1 MGNDDGTKR
10 AGATSSADDLAREV
24 YWAALP
30 MAGAPGSAAP
40 RTGGWSD
47 LSVGWSELEAT
58 LRRDHGSGPLPDD
71 PVLEMGSPA
80 KRRFKRFTFQ
90 LLRPLMRRYDRITA
104 DLALLGLETSQDLA
118 LARSDTA
125 ALTSEVQRLRAE
137 LREAQATWEELRT
150 EFATRLHEH
159 DVRVGTATAELEA
172 LTRRLAVGAEPT
184 AAAPSGPAAAIA
196 PAAVPVQPAPVMP
209 DAFYW
214 RFEAALRGSPES
226 IKAKLEQYR
235 GLADELRERVGGS
248 PLWLDLGC
256 GEGQFLSMLRDWGWR
271 VLGMDISP
279 QAVRACV
286 DQGFDAVEGSLPEFL
301 ASYDGEAPH
310 GMSAIQVVE
319 HLDPATWLPLLQFA
333 RTALAPGG
341 AFIVETIYPLNVDA
355 LAAWFF
361 GDITHTWPANPETLR
376 VMAGFAGFDRADVR
390 LMNEDADG
398 RPQDYALIARTAA

>member
-1 MGNDDGTKR
+1 VDNAETNEPKR
-10 AGATSSADDLAREV
+10 AGSGAPAEELAREV

-30 MAGAPGSAAP
+30 LSEHQVGAIQ
-40 RTGGWSD
+40 TGGWTD
-47 LSVGWSELEAT
+47 LAVGWSELEAT

-71 PVLEMGSPA
+71 PILEMGSPT
-80 KRRFKRFTFQ
+80 KRRFKRFTFSM
-90 LLRPLMRRYDRITA
+90 LRPLMRRYDRITA
-104 DLALLGLETSQDLA
+104 DLALLGLETSQELA
-118 LARSDTA
+118 SARSDTA

-137 LREAQATWEELRT
+137 IREAQATWDALRT

-172 LTRRLAVGAEPT
+172 LTRRMAAGAHPVPPAPGTT
-184 AAAPSGPAAAIA
+184 AEMPVSAPSTS
-196 PAAVPVQPAPVMP
+196 VMP

-235 GLADELRERVGGS
+235 GLADELRGTAAGS

-279 QAVRACV
+279 QAVQACV
-286 DQGFDAVEGSLPEFL
+286 EQGFEAVVGALPDFL
-301 ASYDGEAPH
+301 ASYDGEPPL

-319 HLDPATWLPLLQFA
+319 HLDPSAWLPTLQFA
-333 RTALAPGG
+333 RPILAPGG
-341 AFIVETIYPLNVDA
+341 AFVIETINPLNVDA
-355 LAAWFF
+355 LVTWFF

-376 VMAGFAGFDRADVR
+376 VMAGFAGFDRVEIR
-390 LMNEDADG
+390 LMNEDAQG
-398 RPQDYALIARTAA
+398 RPQDYALIARNA

>member
-1 MGNDDGTKR
+1 LGNEDGGTR
-10 AGATSSADDLAREV
+10 AGTGSSADELAREV

-30 MAGAPGSAAP
+30 MTQGGGGAS

-58 LRRDHGSGPLPDD
+58 LRRDHGSTGLPDEAG
-71 PVLEMGSPA
+71 LEVGSPT
-80 KRRFKRFTFQ
+80 KRWFKRFTFKA
-90 LLRPLMRRYDRITA
+90 LRPLMRRYDRITA

-125 ALTSEVQRLRAE
+125 ALTSEIQRLRAE

-150 EFATRLHEH
+150 EFASRLHEH
-159 DVRVGTATAELEA
+159 DVRVGTATADLEA
-172 LTRRLAVGAEPT
+172 LTRRLAAGAQ
-184 AAAPSGPAAAIA
+184 PAAT
-196 PAAVPVQPAPVMP
+196 PGAVAPVQPAGPAPAVMP

-226 IKAKLEQYR
+226 IKTKLEQYR
-235 GLADELRERVGGS
+235 SVADDLRQSVGGS

-279 QAVRACV
+279 QAVQACI
-286 DQGFDAVEGSLPEFL
+286 DQGFDAVEGSLPDFL

-319 HLDPATWLPLLQFA
+319 HLDPSAWLPTLQLA
-333 RTALAPGG
+333 RTSLAPGG
-341 AFIVETIYPLNVDA
+341 AFVIETIYPLNVDA
-355 LAAWFF
+355 LATWFF

-376 VMAGFAGFDRADVR
+376 VMAGFAGFDRVDVR

-398 RPQDYALIARTAA
+398 RPQDYALIARTA

>member
-1 MGNDDGTKR
+1 VGNDEGRKR
-10 AGATSSADDLAREV
+10 AGSSSSADELAREV

-30 MAGAPGSAAP
+30 MAEGH
-40 RTGGWSD
+40 TGGATRGGTWSD

-58 LRRDHGSGPLPDD
+58 LRHDHGSGPLPDD
-71 PVLEMGSPA
+71 PILQMGSPA
-80 KRRFKRFTFQ
+80 KQRFKRFTFSV
-90 LLRPLMRRYDRITA
+90 LRPLTRRYDRITA
-104 DLALLGLETSQDLA
+104 DLALLGLETAQELA
-118 LARSDTA
+118 VARGDTA
-125 ALTSEVQRLRAE
+125 ALTSEVQRLRADV
-137 LREAQATWEELRT
+137 REAQASWEELRT

-159 DVRVGTATAELEA
+159 DVRVGTATADLEA
-172 LTRRLAVGAEPT
+172 LTRRLAAGAHPVASAPGPT
-184 AAAPSGPAAAIA
+184 TRPAVAPPTS
-196 PAAVPVQPAPVMP
+196 VMP

-226 IKAKLEQYR
+226 IRAKLEQYR
-235 GLADELRERVGGS
+235 DLATELRASVGGE

-279 QAVRACV
+279 QAVQACV
-286 DQGFDAVEGSLPEFL
+286 DQGFDAVEGSLPDFL

-319 HLDPATWLPLLQFA
+319 HLDPSAWLPTLQLA

-341 AFIVETIYPLNVDA
+341 AFVIETIYPLNVDA
-355 LAAWFF
+355 LATWFF

-376 VMAGFAGFDRADVR
+376 VMAGFAGFDEVEVR
-390 LMNEDADG
+390 LMNEDAEG
-398 RPQDYALIARTAA
+398 RPQDYALVARTA